1 MLNFISDFFQ
11 QHKILFLANTHP
23 AVDNLKR
30 RIDYA
35 DDNNCKTIKSF
46 LSDKNVNSKYDILI
60 IDESSTVSNRDM
72 LEILEKVQTQSI
84 ILV

>member
-46 LSDKNVNSKYDILI
+46 LPDKNVNSKYDILI

>member
-1 MLNFISDFFQ
+1 MTIIVRL
-11 QHKILFLANTHP
+11 
-23 AVDNLKR
+23 LKTFSHQKN
-30 RIDYA
+30 IDSE
-35 DDNNCKTIKSF
+35 C
-46 LSDKNVNSKYDILI
+46 DILI

>member
-11 QHKILFLANTHP
+11 QHKKIFLANTHP

-30 RIDYA
+30 RINNA
-35 DDNNCKTIKSF
+35 DDNNCKTIKNF
-46 LSDKNVNSKYDILI
+46 LSSKNIDSECDILI